1 MNNFILL
8 INLIEGDIIKVSVIG
23 ASGRVGRAAA
33 FCLAEENMVSKLVL
47 LSREESLEKI
57 QGESLDM
64 YDAMA
69 AKDIR
74 ISITSSCDMEDLQD
88 SDIVVIT
95 AGIPRKI
102 GMSRMEIAIPNAR
115 IIAEYSRLIAEF
127 SPNSIILVVS
137 NPVDVMTYV
146 ALKVSGFDKN
156 KVFGLGN
163 HLDSLRL
170 RNMLAKH
177 FNIHVSEI
185 HTRVIGEHGD
195 HMVPLVSS
203 TSIGG
208 ILLKNYAIGDT
219 IDIEG
224 MVKKVINAG
233 SYVINKKGS
242 TEYGPAY
249 AISNIIS
256 TVLNDEKRILTVS
269 AYLDGEI
276 EDIKDVCLG
285 VPVKLGINGIER
297 IIPIKMNDNE
307 TEALLNAAKVVK
319 KKTEEVMKNL

>member
-1 MNNFILL
+1 M
-8 INLIEGDIIKVSVIG
+8 KVSVIG
-23 ASGRVGRAAA
+23 ASGRVGRTAA

-47 LSREESLEKI
+47 LSRKESLAKI
-57 QGESLDM
+57 EGESLDM

-69 AKDIR
+69 AKEIR
-74 ISITSSCDMEDLQD
+74 ISIVPSCNIEDLHD

-95 AGIPRKI
+95 AGIPRSA
-102 GMSRMEIAIPNAR
+102 GMSRADIAIPNAK
-115 IIAEYSRLIAEF
+115 IVAEYSQKIAKY
-127 SPNSIILVVS
+127 SPNSIILVIT

-146 ALKVSGFDKN
+146 ALKSSGFDST

-185 HTRVIGEHGD
+185 HTRVIGEHGE

-208 ILLKNYAIGDT
+208 ILLKNYALEP
-219 IDIEG
+219 IDIKG

-233 SYVINKKGS
+233 GYVIEKKGS
-242 TEYGPAY
+242 TEFGPAY

-269 AYLDGEI
+269 TYLDGEI
-276 EDIKDVCLG
+276 EGVEDVCLG

-297 IIPIKMNDNE
+297 IIPIKMNDDE
-307 TEALLNAAKVVK
+307 TKAFLNASEVVK
-319 KKTEEVMKNL
+319 KRTEEVMKYLD

>member
-1 MNNFILL
+1 M
-8 INLIEGDIIKVSVIG
+8 KVSVIG
-23 ASGRVGRAAA
+23 ASGKVGKSAA
-33 FCLAEENMVSKLVL
+33 FCLAEENVVSQLVL
-47 LSREESLEKI
+47 ISRKESLERI
-57 QGESLDM
+57 EGESLDM

-74 ISITSSCDMEDLQD
+74 ISIKASCEMEDLQD

-95 AGIPRKI
+95 AGVPRKS
-102 GMSRMEIAIPNAR
+102 GMSRSDIAIPNAK
-115 IIAEYSRLIAEF
+115 IVAEYSRIVAEH
-127 SPNSIILVVS
+127 SPHAIILVIT

-146 ALKVSGFDKN
+146 ALKASGFDKN

-170 RNMLAKH
+170 KNMLAKH
-177 FNIHVSEI
+177 FNIHVNEI

-208 ILLKNYAIGDT
+208 ILLKNYALDGS

-249 AISNIIS
+249 AIANIIN
-256 TVLNDEKRILTVS
+256 TILNDEKRILTVS
-269 AYLDGEI
+269 TYLDGEI
-276 EDIKDVCLG
+276 EDVKDVCLG
-285 VPVKLGINGIER
+285 VPVKMGINGIER

-307 TEALLNAAKVVK
+307 TKAFISAAEAVK
-319 KKTEEVMKNL
+319 KNTEMVMESLGNL

>member
-1 MNNFILL
+1 M
-8 INLIEGDIIKVSVIG
+8 SVIG
-23 ASGRVGRAAA
+23 ASGRVGRTAA

-47 LSREESLEKI
+47 FAREESLEKI
-57 QGESLDM
+57 EGESLDM

-69 AKDIR
+69 AKEIR
-74 ISITSSCDMEDLQD
+74 IKILSSCEMENLHD

-95 AGIPRKI
+95 AGVPRTA
-102 GMSRMEIAIPNAR
+102 GMSRSDIAIPNAK
-115 IIAEYSRLIAEF
+115 IVAEYARLVAEY
-127 SPNSIILVVS
+127 SPNSIIMVVT

-146 ALKVSGFDKN
+146 ALKASGFDRN

-177 FNIHVSEI
+177 FNIHVSEV

-208 ILLKNYAIGDT
+208 ILIKNYALDGT
-219 IDIEG
+219 IDVEG

-233 SYVINKKGS
+233 SYVIDKKGS
-242 TEYGPAY
+242 TEFGPAY
-249 AISNIIS
+249 AIANIIS
-256 TVLNDEKRILTVS
+256 TILNDDKKILTVS

-297 IIPIKMNDNE
+297 IIPIKMSQNE
-307 TEALLNAAKVVK
+307 IDAFKKAAKFVK
-319 KKTEEVMKNL
+319 KETDAVMKSLE

>member
-1 MNNFILL
+1 M
-8 INLIEGDIIKVSVIG
+8 KVSVMG
-23 ASGRVGRAAA
+23 ASGRVGRTAA

-47 LSREESLEKI
+47 FAREKSLARIE
-57 QGESLDM
+57 GESLDM

-74 ISITSSCDMEDLQD
+74 ISILSTCDIENLKD

-95 AGIPRKI
+95 AGVPRKA
-102 GMSRMEIAIPNAR
+102 GMSRSEIAIPNAK
-115 IIAEYSRLIAEF
+115 IVAEYSRLVAEY
-127 SPNSIILVVS
+127 SPNSIILVVT

-146 ALKVSGFDKN
+146 ALKASGFHPS

-208 ILLKNYAIGDT
+208 ILLKNYALDGT
-219 IDIEG
+219 IDMEG

-242 TEYGPAY
+242 TEFGPAY
-249 AISNIIS
+249 AVSNIIT
-256 TVLNDEKRILTVS
+256 TVLNDEKKILTVS

-276 EDIKDVCLG
+276 KGIKDVCLG

-297 IIPIKMNDNE
+297 IIPLKMNDNE
-307 TEALLNAAKVVK
+307 TAAFKSAAKFVK
-319 KKTEEVMKNL
+319 ERTSEVMESLK

>member
-1 MNNFILL
+1 
-8 INLIEGDIIKVSVIG
+8 VIG
-23 ASGRVGRAAA
+23 ASGRVGRTAA
-33 FCLAEENMVSKLVL
+33 FCLAEENVVSKLVL
-47 LSREESLEKI
+47 FARESSLEKI
-57 QGESLDM
+57 EGESLDM

-74 ISITSSCDMEDLQD
+74 IKIESSCDIEKLQD

-95 AGIPRKI
+95 AGVPREA
-102 GMSRMEIAIPNAR
+102 GMSRSDIAIPNAK
-115 IIAEYSRLIAEF
+115 IVTEYSRLVAKY
-127 SPNSIILVVS
+127 SPNSIILVVT

-146 ALKVSGFDKN
+146 ALKASGFDRN

-208 ILLKNYAIGDT
+208 ILLKNYALDGT
-219 IDIEG
+219 IDMEG

-233 SYVINKKGS
+233 SYVIEKKGS
-242 TEYGPAY
+242 TEFGPAY
-249 AISNIIS
+249 AIANII
-256 TVLNDEKRILTVS
+256 TTILNDEKKILTVS

-276 EDIKDVCLG
+276 EDIADVCLG

-297 IIPIKMNDNE
+297 IIPIKMSENE
-307 TEALLNAAKVVK
+307 IDAFKSAAKFVK
-319 KKTEEVMKNL
+319 KETDIVMKTVK

>member
-1 MNNFILL
+1 M
-8 INLIEGDIIKVSVIG
+8 KVSVIG
-23 ASGRVGRAAA
+23 ASGRVGRTAA

-47 LSREESLEKI
+47 FAREESLEKI
-57 QGESLDM
+57 EGESLDM

-69 AKDIR
+69 AKEIR
-74 ISITSSCDMEDLQD
+74 IKILSSCEMENLHD

-95 AGIPRKI
+95 AGVPRTA
-102 GMSRMEIAIPNAR
+102 GMSRSDIAIPNAK
-115 IIAEYSRLIAEF
+115 IVAEYARLVAEY
-127 SPNSIILVVS
+127 SPNSIILVVT

-146 ALKVSGFDKN
+146 ALKASGFDRN

-177 FNIHVSEI
+177 FNIHVSEV

-208 ILLKNYAIGDT
+208 ILIKNYALDGT
-219 IDIEG
+219 IDVEG

-233 SYVINKKGS
+233 SYVIDKKGS
-242 TEYGPAY
+242 TEFGPAY
-249 AISNIIS
+249 AIANIIS
-256 TVLNDEKRILTVS
+256 TILNDDKKILTVS

-297 IIPIKMNDNE
+297 IIPIKMSQNE
-307 TEALLNAAKVVK
+307 IDAFKKAAKFVK
-319 KKTEEVMKNL
+319 NRVN

>member
-1 MNNFILL
+1 V
-8 INLIEGDIIKVSVIG
+8 KVSVIG
-23 ASGRVGRAAA
+23 ASGRVGRTAA

-47 LSREESLEKI
+47 FAREESLEKI
-57 QGESLDM
+57 EGESLDM

-69 AKDIR
+69 AKEIR
-74 ISITSSCDMEDLQD
+74 IKILSSCEMENLHD

-95 AGIPRKI
+95 AGVPRTA
-102 GMSRMEIAIPNAR
+102 GMSRSDIAIPNAK
-115 IIAEYSRLIAEF
+115 IVAEYARLVAEY
-127 SPNSIILVVS
+127 SPNSIILVVT

-146 ALKVSGFDKN
+146 ALKASGFDRN

-177 FNIHVSEI
+177 FNIHVSEV

-208 ILLKNYAIGDT
+208 ILIKNYALDGT
-219 IDIEG
+219 IDVEG
-224 MVKKVINAG
+224 MVKKVIKAG

-242 TEYGPAY
+242 TEFGPAY
-249 AISNIIS
+249 AIANIIS
-256 TVLNDEKRILTVS
+256 TILNDDKKILTVS

-297 IIPIKMNDNE
+297 IIPIKMSQNE
-307 TEALLNAAKVVK
+307 IDAFKKAAKFVK
-319 KKTEEVMKNL
+319 KETDAVIKSLE

>member
-1 MNNFILL
+1 
-8 INLIEGDIIKVSVIG
+8 
-23 ASGRVGRAAA
+23 VGRAAA

-47 LSREESLEKI
+47 LSREESLAKI

-74 ISITSSCDMEDLQD
+74 ISITSSCDMENLQD

-95 AGIPRKI
+95 AGVPRKA
-102 GMSRMEIAIPNAR
+102 GMSRMEIAVPNAR
-115 IIAEYSRLIAEF
+115 IVAEYSKLIAEY

-146 ALKVSGFDKN
+146 ALKASGFDKN

-208 ILLKNYAIGDT
+208 ILLKNYALGGT

-233 SYVINKKGS
+233 SYVIDKKGS
-242 TEYGPAY
+242 TEFGPAY
-249 AISNIIS
+249 AIANIIS
-256 TVLNDEKRILTVS
+256 TILNDEKRILTVS

-307 TEALLNAAKVVK
+307 TKALLNAAKVVK

>member
-1 MNNFILL
+1 VVSL
-8 INLIEGDIIKVSVIG
+8 KVSVIG
-23 ASGRVGRAAA
+23 ASGRVGRTAA

-47 LSREESLEKI
+47 FSRKESVEKI
-57 QGESLDM
+57 EGESLDM

-69 AKDIR
+69 AKDQR
-74 ISITSSCDMEDLQD
+74 ISILSSCDMENLED
-88 SDIVVIT
+88 SDVVVIT
-95 AGIPRKI
+95 AGIPRQA
-102 GMSRMEIAIPNAR
+102 GMSRLEIAIPNAK
-115 IIAEYSRLIAEF
+115 IIAEYSRMVAEY
-127 SPNSIILVVS
+127 SPNSIILVVT

-146 ALKVSGFDKN
+146 ALKASGFDRS

-208 ILLKNYAIGDT
+208 ILLKNYALDGTLDM
-219 IDIEG
+219 EG

-233 SYVINKKGS
+233 SYVIKKKGS
-242 TEYGPAY
+242 TEFGPAY
-249 AISNIIS
+249 AVANIIS
-256 TVLNDEKRILTVS
+256 TILNDEKKILTVS

-276 EDIKDVCLG
+276 KGVKDVCLG

-307 TEALLNAAKVVK
+307 TNAFLKAAEFVK
-319 KKTEEVMKNL
+319 KRTDEVMNKLE

>member
-1 MNNFILL
+1 
-8 INLIEGDIIKVSVIG
+8 
-23 ASGRVGRAAA
+23 
-33 FCLAEENMVSKLVL
+33 MVSKLVL
-47 LSREESLEKI
+47 FARESSLEKI
-57 QGESLDM
+57 EGESLDM

-74 ISITSSCDMEDLQD
+74 IKIESSCDIEKLQD

-95 AGIPRKI
+95 AGVPREA
-102 GMSRMEIAIPNAR
+102 GMSRSDIAIPNAK
-115 IIAEYSRLIAEF
+115 IVAEYSRLVAKY
-127 SPNSIILVVS
+127 SPNSIILVVT

-146 ALKVSGFDKN
+146 ALKASGFDRN

-208 ILLKNYAIGDT
+208 ILLKNYALDGT
-219 IDIEG
+219 IDMEG

-233 SYVINKKGS
+233 SYVIEKKGS
-242 TEYGPAY
+242 TEFGPAY
-249 AISNIIS
+249 AIANII
-256 TVLNDEKRILTVS
+256 TTILNDEKKILTVS

-276 EDIKDVCLG
+276 EDIADVCLG

-297 IIPIKMNDNE
+297 IIPIKMSENE
-307 TEALLNAAKVVK
+307 IDAFKSAAKFVK
-319 KKTEEVMKNL
+319 KETDIVMKTVK

>member
-1 MNNFILL
+1 M
-8 INLIEGDIIKVSVIG
+8 IG
-23 ASGRVGRAAA
+23 ASGRVGRTAA
-33 FCLAEENMVSKLVL
+33 FCLAEENVVSKLVL
-47 LSREESLEKI
+47 FSREDSLEKI
-57 QGESLDM
+57 EGESLDM

-74 ISITSSCDMEDLQD
+74 ISILSSCDMENLHD

-95 AGIPRKI
+95 AGIPRQS
-102 GMSRMEIAIPNAR
+102 GMSRSEIAIPNAQ
-115 IIAEYSRLIAEF
+115 IVAEYSRMVAEY
-127 SPNSIILVVS
+127 SPNSIILVVT

-146 ALKVSGFDKN
+146 ALKASGFDRN

-177 FNIHVSEI
+177 FNIHVSEV

-208 ILLKNYAIGDT
+208 ILLKNYALDGT
-219 IDIEG
+219 IDIKS

-242 TEYGPAY
+242 TEFGPAY
-249 AISNIIS
+249 AIANII
-256 TVLNDEKRILTVS
+256 TTILNDEKKILTVS

-276 EDIKDVCLG
+276 EDIEDVCIG

-297 IIPIKMNDNE
+297 IIPIKMSDNE
-307 TEALLNAAKVVK
+307 IEAFKGAARFVK
-319 KKTEEVMKNL
+319 KETDEVMKSLKVN

>member
-1 MNNFILL
+1 M
-8 INLIEGDIIKVSVIG
+8 KVSVIG
-23 ASGRVGRAAA
+23 ASGRVGKAAA
-33 FCLAEENMVSKLVL
+33 FCLAEENVVSDL
-47 LSREESLEKI
+47 LLISRGESLDKI
-57 QGESLDM
+57 EGEALDM

-69 AKDIR
+69 AKNIR
-74 ISITSSCDMEDLQD
+74 ISIKASSNIEDIKD
-88 SDIVVIT
+88 SHIVVI
-95 AGIPRKI
+95 ASGIPRKA
-102 GMSRMEIAIPNAR
+102 GMSRADIAVPNAK
-115 IIAEYSRLIAEF
+115 IVAEYSRAIAEH
-127 SPNSIILVVS
+127 SPQSIILVIT

-146 ALKVSGFDKN
+146 ALKASGFDKT

-170 RNMLAKH
+170 KNMLAKH
-177 FNIHVSEI
+177 FNIHVNEI

-208 ILLKNYAIGDT
+208 ILVKNYSLYDT
-219 IDIEG
+219 LDIES
-224 MVKKVINAG
+224 MIKKVINAG

-249 AISNIIS
+249 AIANII
-256 TVLNDEKRILTVS
+256 TTILNDEKRLFTVS

-276 EDIKDVCLG
+276 EDVKDVCLG

-297 IIPIKMNDNE
+297 IIRIKMNENE
-307 TEALLNAAKVVK
+307 TQAFINAAEFVK
-319 KKTEEVMKNL
+319 KATDEVMSTVEYF

>member
-1 MNNFILL
+1 M
-8 INLIEGDIIKVSVIG
+8 KVSVIG
-23 ASGRVGRAAA
+23 ASGRVGRTAA

-47 LSREESLEKI
+47 FSRKESLEKI
-57 QGESLDM
+57 EGESLDM

-74 ISITSSCDMEDLQD
+74 ISILSSCEMENLHD

-95 AGIPRKI
+95 AGVPRKA
-102 GMSRMEIAIPNAR
+102 GMSRSDIAIPNAK
-115 IIAEYSRLIAEF
+115 IVAEYSKEVAEH
-127 SPNSIILVVS
+127 SPNSIILVVT

-146 ALKVSGFDKN
+146 ALKASGFDRS

-177 FNIHVSEI
+177 FNIHVSEV

-208 ILLKNYAIGDT
+208 ILLKNYALDGT
-219 IDIEG
+219 IDMEG

-242 TEYGPAY
+242 TEFGPAY
-249 AISNIIS
+249 AIANIIS
-256 TVLNDEKRILTVS
+256 TILNDEKKILTVS

-297 IIPIKMNDNE
+297 IIPIKISENE
-307 TEALLNAAKVVK
+307 TEAFKSAAKFVK
-319 KKTEEVMKNL
+319 KETNAVMKSLE

>member
-1 MNNFILL
+1 M
-8 INLIEGDIIKVSVIG
+8 KVSVIG
-23 ASGRVGRAAA
+23 ASGRVGRTAA

-47 LSREESLEKI
+47 FAREKSLEKI
-57 QGESLDM
+57 EGESLDM

-69 AKDIR
+69 AKEIR
-74 ISITSSCDMEDLQD
+74 IKILASCEMENLHD

-95 AGIPRKI
+95 AGVPRTA
-102 GMSRMEIAIPNAR
+102 GMSRSDIAIPNAK
-115 IIAEYSRLIAEF
+115 IVAEYARLVAEY
-127 SPNSIILVVS
+127 SPNSIILVVT

-146 ALKVSGFDKN
+146 ALKASGFDRN

-177 FNIHVSEI
+177 FNIHVSEV

-208 ILLKNYAIGDT
+208 ILIKNYALDGT
-219 IDIEG
+219 IDVEG
-224 MVKKVINAG
+224 MVKKVIKAG

-242 TEYGPAY
+242 TEFGPAY
-249 AISNIIS
+249 AIANIIS
-256 TVLNDEKRILTVS
+256 TILNDDKKILTVS

-297 IIPIKMNDNE
+297 IIPIKMSQNE
-307 TEALLNAAKVVK
+307 IDAFKSAAKFVK
-319 KKTEEVMKNL
+319 KETDAVMNSLE

>member
-1 MNNFILL
+1 M
-8 INLIEGDIIKVSVIG
+8 
-23 ASGRVGRAAA
+23 GRTAA
-33 FCLAEENMVSKLVL
+33 FCLAEENVVDNLVL
-47 LSREESLEKI
+47 FAREDSLAKI
-57 QGESLDM
+57 EGESLDM

-69 AKDIR
+69 AKDI
-74 ISITSSCDMEDLQD
+74 SIKIESSCSKENLHD

-95 AGIPRKI
+95 AGIPRDA
-102 GMSRMEIAIPNAR
+102 GMSRSDIAIPNAR
-115 IIAEYSRLIAEF
+115 IVAEYSRLVAEY
-127 SPNSIILVVS
+127 SPNSIILVVT

-146 ALKVSGFDKN
+146 ALKASGFDRN

-208 ILLKNYAIGDT
+208 MLLKNYALDGT
-219 IDIEG
+219 IDMEG

-233 SYVINKKGS
+233 SYVIDKKGS
-242 TEYGPAY
+242 TEFGPAY
-249 AISNIIS
+249 AIANII
-256 TVLNDEKRILTVS
+256 TTILNDEKKILTVS

-297 IIPIKMNDNE
+297 IVPIKMSDNE
-307 TEALLNAAKVVK
+307 IDAFKSAAEYVK
-319 KKTEEVMKNL
+319 KETDIVMKTLK

>member
-1 MNNFILL
+1 M
-8 INLIEGDIIKVSVIG
+8 KVSVIG
-23 ASGRVGRAAA
+23 ASGRVGRTAA

-47 LSREESLEKI
+47 FAREESLEKI
-57 QGESLDM
+57 EGESLDM

-69 AKDIR
+69 AKEIR
-74 ISITSSCDMEDLQD
+74 IKILSSCEMENLHD

-95 AGIPRKI
+95 AGVPRTA
-102 GMSRMEIAIPNAR
+102 GMSRSDIAIPNAK
-115 IIAEYSRLIAEF
+115 IVAEYARLVAEY
-127 SPNSIILVVS
+127 SPNSIILVVT

-146 ALKVSGFDKN
+146 ALKASGFDRN

-177 FNIHVSEI
+177 FNIHVSEV

-208 ILLKNYAIGDT
+208 ILIKNYALDGT
-219 IDIEG
+219 IDVEG

-233 SYVINKKGS
+233 SYVIDKKGS
-242 TEYGPAY
+242 TEFGPAY
-249 AISNIIS
+249 AIANIIS
-256 TVLNDEKRILTVS
+256 TILNDDKKILTVS

-297 IIPIKMNDNE
+297 IIPIKMSQNE
-307 TEALLNAAKVVK
+307 IDAFKKASKFVK
-319 KKTEEVMKNL
+319 KETDAVIKSLE

>member
-1 MNNFILL
+1 M
-8 INLIEGDIIKVSVIG
+8 KVSVIG
-23 ASGRVGRAAA
+23 ASGKVGRTSA

-47 LSREESLEKI
+47 FSREKSLPKI
-57 QGESLDM
+57 EGESLDM

-74 ISITSSCDMEDLQD
+74 ISIVASSEMENLHD
-88 SDIVVIT
+88 SDVVVIA
-95 AGIPRKI
+95 AGVPRRE
-102 GMSRMEIAIPNAR
+102 GMSRSEIAIPNAKV
-115 IIAEYSRLIAEF
+115 IAEYSRMVAKY
-127 SPNSIILVVS
+127 SPNSIILVVT

-146 ALKVSGFDKN
+146 ALKASGFDRS

-208 ILLKNYAIGDT
+208 ILLKNYALGNT

-233 SYVINKKGS
+233 SYVISKKGS
-242 TEYGPAY
+242 TEFGPAY
-249 AISNIIS
+249 AIANIIS
-256 TVLNDEKRILTVS
+256 TVLNDEKKILTVS

-276 EDIKDVCLG
+276 EGIKDVCLG

-297 IIPIKMNDNE
+297 IIPIKMSDNE
-307 TEALLNAAKVVK
+307 TEAFKSAAEFVK
-319 KKTEEVMKNL
+319 KRTDEVMKTLK

>member
-1 MNNFILL
+1 M
-8 INLIEGDIIKVSVIG
+8 KVSVIG
-23 ASGRVGRAAA
+23 ASGRVGRTAA

-47 LSREESLEKI
+47 FSRKESVEKI
-57 QGESLDM
+57 EGESLDM

-69 AKDIR
+69 AKDQR
-74 ISITSSCDMEDLQD
+74 ISILSSCDMENLED

-95 AGIPRKI
+95 AGIPRES
-102 GMSRMEIAIPNAR
+102 GMSRSEIAIPNAK
-115 IIAEYSRLIAEF
+115 IIAEYSRMIAEY
-127 SPNSIILVVS
+127 SPNSIILVVT

-146 ALKVSGFDKN
+146 ALKASGFDRS

-208 ILLKNYAIGDT
+208 ILLKNYALDGT
-219 IDIEG
+219 IDVES

-233 SYVINKKGS
+233 SYVISKKGS
-242 TEYGPAY
+242 TEFGPAY
-249 AISNIIS
+249 AVSNIIK
-256 TVLNDEKRILTVS
+256 TILNDEKKILTVS

-276 EDIKDVCLG
+276 KDVKDVCLG
-285 VPVKLGINGIER
+285 VPVKMGINGIER
-297 IIPIKMNDNE
+297 IIPLKMNDNE
-307 TEALLNAAKVVK
+307 RQAFLSAAEFVK
-319 KKTEEVMKNL
+319 KRTDEVMRSLD

>member
-1 MNNFILL
+1 M
-8 INLIEGDIIKVSVIG
+8 KVSVIG
-23 ASGRVGRAAA
+23 ASGRVGRSAA
-33 FCLAEENMVSKLVL
+33 FCMAQENIVSKLVL
-47 LSREESLEKI
+47 FSRKESIERI
-57 QGESLDM
+57 EGESLDM
-64 YDAMA
+64 NDAMA

-74 ISITSSCDMEDLQD
+74 ISILSSCDMENLHD

-95 AGIPRKI
+95 AGIPRRA
-102 GMSRMEIAIPNAR
+102 GMSRSEIAIPNAK
-115 IIAEYSRLIAEF
+115 IVAEYSRMVAEY
-127 SPNSIILVVS
+127 SPNSIILVVT

-146 ALKVSGFDKN
+146 ALKASGFDRS

-208 ILLKNYAIGDT
+208 ILLKNYALDGT
-219 IDIEG
+219 IDMEG

-233 SYVINKKGS
+233 SYVIDKKGS
-242 TEYGPAY
+242 TEFGPAY
-249 AISNIIS
+249 AIANIIT
-256 TVLNDEKRILTVS
+256 TVLNDEKKILTVS

-307 TEALLNAAKVVK
+307 TDAFKSAAEFVK
-319 KKTEEVMKNL
+319 KRTDEVMKSL

>member
-1 MNNFILL
+1 M
-8 INLIEGDIIKVSVIG
+8 G
-23 ASGRVGRAAA
+23 ASGRVGRTAA

-47 LSREESLEKI
+47 FAREKSLARIE
-57 QGESLDM
+57 GESLDM

-74 ISITSSCDMEDLQD
+74 ISILSTCDIENLKD

-95 AGIPRKI
+95 AGVPRKA
-102 GMSRMEIAIPNAR
+102 GMSRSEIAIPNAK
-115 IIAEYSRLIAEF
+115 IVAEYSRLVAEY
-127 SPNSIILVVS
+127 SPNSIILVVT

-146 ALKVSGFDKN
+146 ALKASGFHPS

-208 ILLKNYAIGDT
+208 ILLKNYALDGT
-219 IDIEG
+219 IDMEG

-242 TEYGPAY
+242 TEFGPAY
-249 AISNIIS
+249 AVSNIIT
-256 TVLNDEKRILTVS
+256 TVLNDEKKILTVS

-276 EDIKDVCLG
+276 KGIKDVCLG

-297 IIPIKMNDNE
+297 IIPLKMNDNE
-307 TEALLNAAKVVK
+307 TAAFKSAAKFVK
-319 KKTEEVMKNL
+319 ERTSEVMESLK

>member
-1 MNNFILL
+1 M
-8 INLIEGDIIKVSVIG
+8 KVSVIG

-47 LSREESLEKI
+47 FSRKESVEKI
-57 QGESLDM
+57 EGETLDM
-64 YDAMA
+64 NDAMA
-69 AKDIR
+69 AKDQR
-74 ISITSSCDMEDLQD
+74 ISILSSCDMENLED
-88 SDIVVIT
+88 SDVVVLA
-95 AGIPRKI
+95 AGIPRKA
-102 GMSRMEIAIPNAR
+102 GMSRSEIAVPNAK
-115 IIAEYSRLIAEF
+115 IIAEYSRMVAKY
-127 SPNSIILVVS
+127 SPNSIILVVT

-146 ALKVSGFDKN
+146 ALKASGFDRS

-208 ILLKNYAIGDT
+208 ILLKNYALDGTLDM
-219 IDIEG
+219 EG

-256 TVLNDEKRILTVS
+256 TILKDDKKILTVS

-276 EDIKDVCLG
+276 KDVKDVCLG

-297 IIPIKMNDNE
+297 IIPLKMNDNE
-307 TEALLNAAKVVK
+307 TDAFLKAAEFVK
-319 KKTEEVMKNL
+319 ERTDEVMKNLE

>member
-1 MNNFILL
+1 ME
-8 INLIEGDIIKVSVIG
+8 NLH
-23 ASGRVGRAAA
+23 
-33 FCLAEENMVSKLVL
+33 
-47 LSREESLEKI
+47 
-57 QGESLDM
+57 
-64 YDAMA
+64 
-69 AKDIR
+69 
-74 ISITSSCDMEDLQD
+74 D

-95 AGIPRKI
+95 AGVPRTA
-102 GMSRMEIAIPNAR
+102 GMSRSDIAIPNAK
-115 IIAEYSRLIAEF
+115 IVAEYARLVAEY
-127 SPNSIILVVS
+127 SPNSIILVVT

-146 ALKVSGFDKN
+146 ALKASGFDRN

-177 FNIHVSEI
+177 FNIHVSEV

-208 ILLKNYAIGDT
+208 ILIKNYALDGT
-219 IDIEG
+219 IDVEG

-233 SYVINKKGS
+233 SYVIDKKGS
-242 TEYGPAY
+242 TEFGPAY
-249 AISNIIS
+249 AIANIIS
-256 TVLNDEKRILTVS
+256 TILNDDKKILTVS

-297 IIPIKMNDNE
+297 IIPIKMSQNE
-307 TEALLNAAKVVK
+307 IDAFKKAAKFVK
-319 KKTEEVMKNL
+319 KETDAVIKSLE

>member
-1 MNNFILL
+1 M
-8 INLIEGDIIKVSVIG
+8 
-23 ASGRVGRAAA
+23 GRTAA
-33 FCLAEENMVSKLVL
+33 FCLAEENVVDNLVL
-47 LSREESLEKI
+47 FAREDSLAKI
-57 QGESLDM
+57 EGESLDM

-74 ISITSSCDMEDLQD
+74 IKIESSCNKESLHD

-95 AGIPRKI
+95 AGVPRET
-102 GMSRMEIAIPNAR
+102 GMSRSDIAIPNAK
-115 IIAEYSRLIAEF
+115 IVAEYSRQVAKY
-127 SPNSIILVVS
+127 SPNSIILVVT

-146 ALKVSGFDKN
+146 ALKASGFDRN

-208 ILLKNYAIGDT
+208 MLLKNYALDGT

-224 MVKKVINAG
+224 MVKKVITAG
-233 SYVINKKGS
+233 SYVIGKKGS
-242 TEYGPAY
+242 TEFGPAY
-249 AISNIIS
+249 AIANIINTILS
-256 TVLNDEKRILTVS
+256 DEKKILTVS

-297 IIPIKMNDNE
+297 IVPIKMSDNE
-307 TEALLNAAKVVK
+307 IDAFNSAAEYVK
-319 KKTEEVMKNL
+319 KETDMVMETLK

>member
-1 MNNFILL
+1 M
-8 INLIEGDIIKVSVIG
+8 KVSVIG

-33 FCLAEENMVSKLVL
+33 FCLAEENVVSKLVL
-47 LSREESLEKI
+47 ISREDSLEKI
-57 QGESLDM
+57 EGESLDM

-74 ISITSSCDMEDLQD
+74 ISIKSSCDMEDLHD

-95 AGIPRKI
+95 AGVPRRA
-102 GMSRMEIAIPNAR
+102 GMSRSEIAIPNAKIIAQYSR
-115 IIAEYSRLIAEF
+115 IIADHA
-127 SPNSIILVVS
+127 PNSIILVVT

-146 ALKVSGFDKN
+146 ALKSSGFDRN

-208 ILLKNYAIGDT
+208 ILLKNYALDGT
-219 IDIEG
+219 LDIEG

-242 TEYGPAY
+242 TEFGPAY
-249 AISNIIS
+249 AIANIIN
-256 TVLNDEKRILTVS
+256 TILNDEKRILTVT

-307 TEALLNAAKVVK
+307 TKAFLNASKFVK
-319 KKTEEVMKNL
+319 NKTDEVMKSLGDLDKIKV

>member
-1 MNNFILL
+1 V
-8 INLIEGDIIKVSVIG
+8 KVSVIG
-23 ASGRVGRAAA
+23 ASGRVGRTAA
-33 FCLAEENMVSKLVL
+33 FCLAEENMVSKVVL
-47 LSREESLEKI
+47 FAREKSLEKI
-57 QGESLDM
+57 EGESLDM

-69 AKDIR
+69 AKEIR
-74 ISITSSCDMEDLQD
+74 IKILASCEMENLHD

-95 AGIPRKI
+95 AGVPRTA
-102 GMSRMEIAIPNAR
+102 GMSRSDIAIPNAK
-115 IIAEYSRLIAEF
+115 IVAEYARLVAEY
-127 SPNSIILVVS
+127 SPNSIILVVT

-146 ALKVSGFDKN
+146 ALKASGFDRN

-177 FNIHVSEI
+177 FNIHVSEV

-208 ILLKNYAIGDT
+208 ILIKNYALDGT
-219 IDIEG
+219 IDVEG
-224 MVKKVINAG
+224 MVKKVIKAG

-242 TEYGPAY
+242 TEFGPAY
-249 AISNIIS
+249 AIANIIS
-256 TVLNDEKRILTVS
+256 TILNDDKKILTVS

-297 IIPIKMNDNE
+297 IIPIKMSQNE
-307 TEALLNAAKVVK
+307 IDAFKSAAKFVK
-319 KKTEEVMKNL
+319 KETDAVMNSLE

>member
-1 MNNFILL
+1 M
-8 INLIEGDIIKVSVIG
+8 KVSVIG
-23 ASGRVGRAAA
+23 ASGRVGRSAA

-47 LSREESLEKI
+47 FSREESLAKI

-74 ISITSSCDMEDLQD
+74 ISITSSCKMEDLQD

-95 AGIPRKI
+95 AGVPRKA

-115 IIAEYSRLIAEF
+115 IVAEYSRLIAEY
-127 SPNSIILVVS
+127 SPNSIILVVT

-146 ALKVSGFDKN
+146 ALKASGFDRN

-208 ILLKNYAIGDT
+208 ILLNNYALGDT
-219 IDIEG
+219 IDMEG

-242 TEYGPAY
+242 TEFGPAY
-249 AISNIIS
+249 AIANIIS
-256 TVLNDEKRILTVS
+256 TVLNDEKKILTVS
-269 AYLDGEI
+269 AYLEGEI

-307 TEALLNAAKVVK
+307 TKAFLNAAEVVK
-319 KKTEEVMKNL
+319 KRTEEVMKNL

>member
-1 MNNFILL
+1 M
-8 INLIEGDIIKVSVIG
+8 KVSVIG
-23 ASGRVGRAAA
+23 ASGRVGRTAA

-47 LSREESLEKI
+47 FARKESLAKI
-57 QGESLDM
+57 EGESLDM

-74 ISITSSCDMEDLQD
+74 IKILSSCDMENLHD

-95 AGIPRKI
+95 AGVPRKA
-102 GMSRMEIAIPNAR
+102 GMSRSDIAIPNAR
-115 IIAEYSRLIAEF
+115 IVAEYSKLVAEH
-127 SPNSIILVVS
+127 SPNSIILVVT

-146 ALKVSGFDKN
+146 ALKASGFDRN

-177 FNIHVSEI
+177 FNIHVSEV

-208 ILLKNYAIGDT
+208 ILLKNYALDGT
-219 IDIEG
+219 INMEG

-233 SYVINKKGS
+233 SYVIDKKGS
-242 TEYGPAY
+242 TEFGPAY
-249 AISNIIS
+249 AIANVIS
-256 TVLNDEKRILTVS
+256 TILNDEKKILTVS
-269 AYLDGEI
+269 AYLDEEI

-297 IIPIKMNDNE
+297 IIPIKMSENE
-307 TEALLNAAKVVK
+307 IEAFKSAAKFVK
-319 KKTEEVMKNL
+319 KETDAVMRSLD